1 MKNLLK
7 LIVKND
13 GVLLIVDYGYFQ
25 EQMKNTLQS
34 IYKQKYSNVLE
45 NIGKSDIT
53 HSINFFLF
61 DKIRQNFKELDSNFT
76 TQKNFLTN
84 LGIKQR
90 AEIICKC
97 KTFKEKADIYY
108 RLERLVGE
116 KEMGNLFKV
125 MMIKN
130 SYNTFKLGF

>member
-1 MKNLLK
+1 M
-7 LIVKND
+7 IR
-13 GVLLIVDYGYFQ
+13 
-25 EQMKNTLQS
+25 
-34 IYKQKYSNVLE
+34 
-45 NIGKSDIT
+45 
-53 HSINFFLF
+53 FLF